1 MVMKQLVLAS
11 GNSDKLRE
19 VRQLLA
25 GSGIQLIGLNEMSGT
40 PQLTE
45 PFDTFAENASHKAL
59 VIARHSHLPALADDS
74 GLVVEALDGR
84 PGVHSSRYGQTDQER
99 IERLLAEL
107 MDVPPERR
115 VARFVCVLALAH
127 GDDIIGMW
135 EGVAE
140 GIITAEPHGASGFG
154 YDPVFYYPPLGL
166 TFAEML
172 PDQKNSVSHRGHALR
187 AMSGQLPQLLAA
199 LV

>member
-1 MVMKQLVLAS
+1 MKQLVMAS
-11 GNSDKLRE
+11 SNANKLRE

-25 GSGIQLIGLNEMSGT
+25 GSGIQLIGLDEISGT

-45 PFDTFAENASHKAL
+45 PFDTFSENASHKA
-59 VIARHSHLPALADDS
+59 VVVAHHSGLPALADDS

-84 PGVHSSRYGQTDQER
+84 PGVHSSRYGQTDRER
-99 IERLLAEL
+99 IDRLLAEL
-107 MDVPPERR
+107 VDVPTERR
-115 VARFVCVLALAH
+115 VAHFVCVLALAH

-135 EGVAE
+135 EGVTE
-140 GIITAEPHGASGFG
+140 GIITTEPHGASGFG

>member
-1 MVMKQLVLAS
+1 MKQLVMAS
-11 GNSDKLRE
+11 GNANKLQE

-25 GSGIQLIGLNEMSGT
+25 GTAIHLIGLDEL
-40 PQLTE
+40 PDPPKLCE
-45 PFDTFAENASHKAL
+45 PFDTFAENARHKA
-59 VIARHSHLPALADDS
+59 VVVAHHSALPALADDS

-107 MDVPPERR
+107 VDVPTERR
-115 VARFVCVLALAH
+115 AAHFACVLALAH
-127 GDDIIGMW
+127 GDNIIGMW
-135 EGVAE
+135 EGVTE

-199 LV
+199 LA